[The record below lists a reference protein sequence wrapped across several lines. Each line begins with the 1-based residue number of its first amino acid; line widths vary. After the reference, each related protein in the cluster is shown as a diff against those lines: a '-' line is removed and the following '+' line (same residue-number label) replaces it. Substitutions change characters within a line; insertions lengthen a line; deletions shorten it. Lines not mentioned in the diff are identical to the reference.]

1 MNQAPV
7 ISLEGVMKSRGDFV
21 LGPVDLAVEPGH
33 VVAFVGPNGGG
44 KSTLFGMLM
53 NLLRPDS
60 GEVSLFGGR
69 YPDDEVA
76 IKQRIGYV
84 PERSTGRDDMDAVA
98 LGRFV
103 SRWYPNWDRRLYRDL
118 LGRSG
123 IDPGKRFGELSKGM
137 RRRLSFALALAASP
151 ELLLLDEPTAGV
163 NPFARREML
172 DEILSFARDDA
183 RGGDR
188 TVVFATH
195 ALEEARLIADHVVL
209 LDDGK
214 FLGLH
219 EMDDLL
225 ESWKTLWVDVEPDGA
240 LPGIVEVESGSPAR
254 IVTSSRWETSEA
266 LLARGIS
273 IVRSRSFDLEGILS
287 HILRQ
292 GGERQGA

>member
-33 VVAFVGPNGGG
+33 VVAVVGPNGSG

-60 GEVSLFGGR
+60 GEVALFGGR

-76 IKQRIGYV
+76 IKRRIGYV
-84 PERSTGRDDMDAVA
+84 PERPTGRDDMNAVA
-98 LGRFV
+98 LGKFV
-103 SRWYPNWDRRLYRDL
+103 SRWYPRWDRRLYRDL

-123 IDPGKRFGELSKGM
+123 IDSGKRFGELSKGM
-137 RRRLSFALALAASP
+137 RRRLSFALALATSP

-163 NPFARREML
+163 DPIARCEML
-172 DEILSFARDDA
+172 DEILNFVRDDA
-183 RGGDR
+183 HGGDR

-195 ALEEARLIADHVVL
+195 VVEEARLIADYVVL
-209 LDDGK
+209 LADGK

-219 EMDDLL
+219 EKDDLL
-225 ESWKTLWVDVEPDGA
+225 ENWKTLWVDVEPEGA
-240 LPGIVEVESGSPAR
+240 VPGIVEVESGSPAR
-254 IVTSSRWETSEA
+254 IVTNSRRETSEA
-266 LLARGIS
+266 LLARNIS

-287 HILRQ
+287 HLLRR
-292 GGERQGA
+292 GGERQRA

>member
-33 VVAFVGPNGGG
+33 VVAVVGPNGSG

-60 GEVSLFGGR
+60 GEVALFGGR

-76 IKQRIGYV
+76 IKRRIGYV
-84 PERSTGRDDMDAVA
+84 PERPTGRDDMNAVA
-98 LGRFV
+98 LGKFV
-103 SRWYPNWDRRLYRDL
+103 SRWYPRWDRRLYRDL

-123 IDPGKRFGELSKGM
+123 IDPGKRFGALSKGM
-137 RRRLSFALALAASP
+137 RRRLSFALALATSP

-163 NPFARREML
+163 DPIARCEML
-172 DEILSFARDDA
+172 DEILNFVRDDA
-183 RGGDR
+183 HGGDR

-195 ALEEARLIADHVVL
+195 VVEEARLIADYVVL
-209 LDDGK
+209 LADGK

-219 EMDDLL
+219 EKDDLL
-225 ESWKTLWVDVEPDGA
+225 ENWKTLWVDVEPEGA
-240 LPGIVEVESGSPAR
+240 VPGIVEVESGSPAR
-254 IVTSSRWETSEA
+254 IVTNSRRETSEA
-266 LLARGIS
+266 LLARNIS

-287 HILRQ
+287 HLLRR
-292 GGERQGA
+292 GGKRQRA

>member
-33 VVAFVGPNGGG
+33 VVAVLGPNGSG

-60 GEVSLFGGR
+60 GEVALFGGR

-76 IKQRIGYV
+76 IKRRIGYV
-84 PERSTGRDDMDAVA
+84 PERPTGRDDMDAVA

-103 SRWYPNWDRRLYRDL
+103 SRWYPRWDRRLYRDL

-123 IDPGKRFGELSKGM
+123 IDPGKRFGTLSKGM
-137 RRRLSFALALAASP
+137 RRRLSFALALATSP

-163 NPFARREML
+163 DPIARCEML
-172 DEILSFARDDA
+172 EEILNFVRDDVH
-183 RGGDR
+183 GGDR

-195 ALEEARLIADHVVL
+195 VVEEARLIADYVVL
-209 LDDGK
+209 LTDGK

-219 EMDDLL
+219 EKDALL
-225 ESWKTLWVDVEPDGA
+225 ENWKTLWVDVEPEGTV
-240 LPGIVEVESGSPAR
+240 PGIVEVERGSPAR
-254 IVTSSRWETSEA
+254 IVTNSRRETSEA
-266 LLARGIS
+266 LLARNIS

-287 HILRQ
+287 HLLRR
-292 GGERQGA
+292 GGERQRA